1 MIIEY
6 KKEYTQKEFDQIK
19 EILNQTKEITI
30 KGSKDEIDQ
39 FVLNMLNDT
48 LNYYVF
54 MRSNYGDNKYNI
66 KVC

>member
-30 KGSKDEIDQ
+30 KRLFEEIKLQ
-39 FVLNMLNDT
+39 RVVHMAFVLEL
-48 LNYYVF
+48 LQL
-54 MRSNYGDNKYNI
+54 SL
-66 KVC
+66 